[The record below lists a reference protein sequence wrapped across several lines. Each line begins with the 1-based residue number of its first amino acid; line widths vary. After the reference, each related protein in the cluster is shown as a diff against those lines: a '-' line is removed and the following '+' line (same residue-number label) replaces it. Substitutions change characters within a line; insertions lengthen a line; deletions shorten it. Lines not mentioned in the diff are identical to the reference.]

1 MAASCTSKSRLAL
14 ATLLLLE
21 HLHGVSVLHSMV
33 SRGVL
38 GPQSGTVEGE
48 ANCLETEA
56 LPAAVRVHQLP
67 QRRSLLDLEVDDCPV
82 LVVNLQVNY

>member
-1 MAASCTSKSRLAL
+1 MAASCTSKSRLDL

-48 ANCLETEA
+48 ADCPETEA
-56 LPAAVRVHQLP
+56 LSAAVRVHQLS
-67 QRRSLLDLEVDDCPV
+67 QRRCLLDLEVDDCPV
-82 LVVNLQVNY
+82 LVVNL